1 MGLSPG
7 AAGTGIPKIT
17 SGPPAVPQIV
27 LMKAGAPPGP
37 RAAGERQGQGQG
49 QGGARGRGPF
59 AGAVAPALLGQ
70 SRVGLAEHGASLLFR
85 LLPFSS
91 PF

>member
-17 SGPPAVPQIV
+17 SGPQAMPQIV

-37 RAAGERQGQGQG
+37 RAAGEQQG